1 LYGIKQLGTSQKK
14 TAWCFYKA
22 CKQISFMYCKAEAVK
37 QLNEGKTQGRY
48 GV

>member
-1 LYGIKQLGTSQKK
+1 MVLNSLALAKK
-14 TAWCFYKA
+14 NGVVFYKA

-37 QLNEGKTQGRY
+37 QLNEGKTQGIY